1 MKQGI
6 HRWTRGGYHLISW
19 SVECVGPA
27 WINQEFTMVES
38 HATLAGSSLGGR
50 ASPGTQRP
58 APCGVAVQRSLE
70 VFETAKLADT
80 INACG
85 QE

>member
-27 WINQEFTMVES
+27 WISQEFTMVVS
-38 HATLAGSSLGGR
+38 PASLAGSSSGGR
-50 ASPGTQRP
+50 ASLGMSRHVL
-58 APCGVAVQRSLE
+58 CKVSVQWFME
-70 VFETAKLADT
+70 AAGAAWLADT
-80 INACG
+80 ISVCG